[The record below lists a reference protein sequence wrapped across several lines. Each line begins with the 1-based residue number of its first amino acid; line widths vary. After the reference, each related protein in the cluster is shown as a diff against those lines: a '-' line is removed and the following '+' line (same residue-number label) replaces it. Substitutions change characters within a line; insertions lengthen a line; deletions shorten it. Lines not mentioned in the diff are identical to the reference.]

1 MNKSLSNIGL
11 VQTDNLGS
19 AESRLREEL
28 ERFSRE
34 ELERLKEPIKIRIP
48 KSFYDKMSPE
58 SIKEKEKE
66 YGCIIVPEEFV
77 DIDEKAR
84 VFTNRMEVPEVPDV
98 RMAARRFGKTDPTP
112 IAIPHVKGG
121 RYHEP
126 PRNLKKKK
134 KAKRRQQ
141 KQARRRK

>member
-1 MNKSLSNIGL
+1 M
-11 VQTDNLGS
+11 
-19 AESRLREEL
+19 
-28 ERFSRE
+28 
-34 ELERLKEPIKIRIP
+34 KEPIKIRIP

-58 SIKEKEKE
+58 RIKEKEEE

-84 VFTNRMEVPEVPDV
+84 VFTNRMEVPEVPDA
-98 RMAARRFGKTDPTP
+98 RMAARRFGKTDGGIGLTP

-141 KQARRRK
+141 KQGRKNRR

>member
-1 MNKSLSNIGL
+1 MKKSLSNIGL
-11 VQTDNLGS
+11 VQTDSFGS
-19 AESRLREEL
+19 TESRLCEEL
-28 ERFSRE
+28 ERLSRE
-34 ELERLKEPIKIRIP
+34 EFERLKEPIKIRIP

-58 SIKEKEKE
+58 RIKEKEKE

-98 RMAARRFGKTDPTP
+98 RMLTP